1 MSVTAA
7 SNAATTAATTT
18 AAAKA
23 GSSPT
28 ATEQSDR
35 FLKLLVT
42 QMQNQDPLN
51 PLDNAQVTSQMAQI
65 STVTGLEQLNTT
77 VGGLNGQFVQMQA
90 LQGAALVGHDVAVQ
104 GNTLRQTGSVAD
116 AGFELASAASSVKV
130 EILNEGG
137 TVLDTLTLGAT
148 TAGRHSFNW
157 NVPSAWQGSALNF
170 RVSASAGTQ
179 AVESVP
185 LTHQRIAAASAS
197 GTNLLLELANGQRI
211 DRDAVW
217 AFL

>member
-7 SNAATTAATTT
+7 SNAATTAATT
-18 AAAKA
+18 AAKA

-90 LQGAALVGHDVAVQ
+90 LQGAALVGHDVAVG
-104 GNTLRQTGSVAD
+104 GNGAVAD

-137 TVLDTLTLGAT
+137 TVLDTVSLGAT
-148 TAGRHSFNW
+148 AAGRHSFNW
-157 NVPSAWQGSALNF
+157 NVPSAWQGSALSF
-170 RVSASAGTQ
+170 RVSASSGTQ